1 VVGPSGR
8 RGVEDGRGR
17 TNIIRRAPIAK
28 PNRVTEVLRLP
39 RTRAELDDAI
49 ARSRAMVTR
58 RALVSAGAVL
68 VPVPIPGLDIAADV
82 ALLTQLIPAIN
93 REFGLTPEQIE
104 GFDPATKVLVYKAIV
119 AFGGAM
125 VGRLITR
132 ELVMQA
138 LVQVGMRV
146 TTKTAA
152 RLVPVAG
159 QAVSAG
165 LSYSAMRF
173 VGRAHVRDC
182 ARVVE
187 AIHAGRGD
195 WAPRPPPSAV
205 QRLRSAAATAASR
218 WRRKPRA

>member
-1 VVGPSGR
+1 MTG
-8 RGVEDGRGR
+8 
-17 TNIIRRAPIAK
+17 
-28 PNRVTEVLRLP
+28 TEVLRLP
-39 RTRAELDDAI
+39 RSRAELDAVA
-49 ARSRAMVTR
+49 ARCHAMVTR

-68 VPVPIPGLDIAADV
+68 VPVPLPGLDIAADV

-93 REFGLTPEQIE
+93 REFGLTPAQIE
-104 GFDPATKVLVYKAIV
+104 ALSPTMKVLVYKTIV

-132 ELVMQA
+132 DLIMQA
-138 LVQVGMRV
+138 LVKVGMRV

-173 VGRAHVRDC
+173 VGAAHIRDC
-182 ARVVE
+182 ARVIE
-187 AIHAGRGD
+187 AIHAERGD
-195 WAPRPPPSAV
+195 WPPEETPPRPSAA
-205 QRLRSAAATAASR
+205 QRLRSAAARAASR
-218 WRRKPRA
+218 LRRTPRA

>member
-1 VVGPSGR
+1 M
-8 RGVEDGRGR
+8 
-17 TNIIRRAPIAK
+17 RRAAIAK
-28 PNRVTEVLRLP
+28 SDPVTEILRLP
-39 RTRAELDDAI
+39 RTRAELDAAM

-132 ELVMQA
+132 ELVLQA
-138 LVQVGMRV
+138 LVKVGMRV

-152 RLVPVAG
+152 RLVPLAG

-173 VGRAHVRDC
+173 VGSAHVRDC
-182 ARVVE
+182 ARVIE
-187 AIHAGRGD
+187 AIHAERGD
-195 WAPRPPPSAV
+195 WPPAEKPPSAA
-205 QRLRSAAATAASR
+205 QRLRSAAAKAASR
-218 WRRKPRA
+218 WRRTPRA

>member
-1 VVGPSGR
+1 M
-8 RGVEDGRGR
+8 
-17 TNIIRRAPIAK
+17 RRAAIAK
-28 PNRVTEVLRLP
+28 SDPVTEILRLP
-39 RTRAELDDAI
+39 RTRAELDA
-49 ARSRAMVTR
+49 AATRSRAMVTR
-58 RALVSAGAVL
+58 RALISAGAVL

-93 REFGLTPEQIE
+93 REFGLTPAQIE

-138 LVQVGMRV
+138 LVKVGMCV

-159 QAVSAG
+159 QVVSAG

-173 VGRAHVRDC
+173 VGHAHIRDC
-182 ARVVE
+182 ARVIE
-187 AIHAGRGD
+187 AIHDERGD
-195 WAPRPPPSAV
+195 WPPAEKPSSAV
-205 QRLRSAAATAASR
+205 QRLRSAAARAASR
-218 WRRKPRA
+218 WRRTPRA

>member
-1 VVGPSGR
+1 M
-8 RGVEDGRGR
+8 
-17 TNIIRRAPIAK
+17 
-28 PNRVTEVLRLP
+28 TEVLRLP
-39 RTRAELDDAI
+39 RTRAELEAAA
-49 ARSRAMVTR
+49 ARARAMVTR

-132 ELVMQA
+132 ELVLQA
-138 LVQVGMRV
+138 LVKVGMRV

-165 LSYSAMRF
+165 LSYGAMRF
-173 VGRAHVRDC
+173 VGHAHIRDC
-182 ARVVE
+182 RRVIE
-187 AIHAGRGD
+187 AIHVGRGD
-195 WAPRPPPSAV
+195 WTSAEKPPSAA
-205 QRLRSAAATAASR
+205 QRLRSAAARAASR
-218 WRRKPRA
+218 WRRKPPE